1 MPRPNNKSATG
12 ETDVSLNDSPIDAD
26 RRTWGRGA
34 NTGIV
39 PRSVTTS
46 SPSVP
51 PDRFDGKP
59 CLLHPSVVLEPA
71 FADHHSRIRPFRNFQ
86 TGMVVD
92 QEWLE
97 GVSFAD
103 LGGHD
108 VLRKEG
114 ALCDELLETD
124 PELGDGCEGAGL
136 GLSFESDTESE
147 SLEYD
152 FEDLDGEVESDAELR
167 RQNLRG
173 QLIFLVREFFDSD
186 PGYLKKSLSVLNKE
200 AAAFQKAGDNM
211 SAIAAYA
218 KLFAKVAKKRL
229 THPELYVTHC
239 NR

>member
-51 PDRFDGKP
+51 PDRFDGKT

-114 ALCDELLETD
+114 ALCDELLSSK
-124 PELGDGCEGAGL
+124 GAP
-136 GLSFESDTESE
+136 
-147 SLEYD
+147 
-152 FEDLDGEVESDAELR
+152 DA
-167 RQNLRG
+167 
-173 QLIFLVREFFDSD
+173 
-186 PGYLKKSLSVLNKE
+186 
-200 AAAFQKAGDNM
+200 KAGIHLWRFM
-211 SAIAAYA
+211 Q
-218 KLFAKVAKKRL
+218 L
-229 THPELYVTHC
+229 TSKPHTSVFCTCPA
-239 NR
+239 